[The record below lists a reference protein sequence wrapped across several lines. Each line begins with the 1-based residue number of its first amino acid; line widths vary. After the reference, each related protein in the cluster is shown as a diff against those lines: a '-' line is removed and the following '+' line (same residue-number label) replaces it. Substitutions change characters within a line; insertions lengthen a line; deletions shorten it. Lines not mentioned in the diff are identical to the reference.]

1 MKLTALVILSMLLPS
16 LYAQAQ
22 YRSSEPQYQSRP
34 MPTGPQE
41 RRPQPNPRT
50 SRSTLDQDWDR
61 RQDEMIRRQEQID
74 REMRGRQAPRDI
86 DSQNLMPDGR
96 SWD

>member
-1 MKLTALVILSMLLPS
+1 MKLAALVILSLLLPS
-16 LYAQAQ
+16 VYAQAQ
-22 YRSSEPQYQSRP
+22 SRTSETQYQSRP
-34 MPTGPQE
+34 IPTGPQD

-50 SRSTLDQDWDR
+50 SQNTLDQDWDR
-61 RQDEMIRRQEQID
+61 RQDEMIRRQEQLD
-74 REMRGRQAPRDI
+74 RNMRDRQLRDI

>member
-1 MKLTALVILSMLLPS
+1 MKLTALVALSLLLPS

-22 YRSSEPQYQSRP
+22 YRSSETQYQSRP
-34 MPTGPQE
+34 IPTGPQD

-50 SRSTLDQDWDR
+50 SQNTLDQDWDR
-61 RQDEMIRRQEQID
+61 RQDDMIRRQEQID
-74 REMRGRQAPRDI
+74 RNMRARQMRDI

>member
-1 MKLTALVILSMLLPS
+1 MKLTALVVISLLLPS

-22 YRSSEPQYQSRP
+22 YRSSETQYQSRP
-34 MPTGPQE
+34 IPTGPQE

-50 SRSTLDQDWDR
+50 SQNTLDQDWDR
-61 RQDEMIRRQEQID
+61 RQDEIIRRQEQLD
-74 REMRGRQAPRDI
+74 RNMRSRQLRDI